1 MAEEGQVIAC
11 HSNEQWTLNLDK
23 GQKDQK
29 LVVIDFTASWCG
41 PCRMIAPFLAE
52 LAKKYPNVLFL
63 KVDVDELKDVAEAWN
78 INAMPT
84 FIFLKNGEKVHEI
97 TGARKEELA
106 AAVLKHSEGSGGT
119 SSTSAI

>member
-23 GQKDQK
+23 GQKEQK

-41 PCRMIAPFLAE
+41 PCRVIAPVLAE

-63 KVDVDELKDVAEAWN
+63 KVDVDELKEVAAAWN

-84 FIFLKNGEKVHEI
+84 FIFLKNGEKIHEM

-106 AAVLKHSEGSGGT
+106 AAVAKHSEGSGGT
-119 SSTSAI
+119 TSASAI